1 MLFHPPCRLT
11 QHSPE
16 PNLCRFYIDLGVYNA
31 EDSRFWD
38 HGQRK
43 ECSKLGDFY
52 LVTNLFP
59 CQSLLH
65 DNKTSLILYTLHANA
80 PLRCTYLLTHLKNQQ
95 SQNHETR
102 FEGKFDTRQAIFCAC
117 SKWRLITFVYEGAGS
132 SKFYGHTAAV
142 IQRWWTTSVQLSNG
156 YLPTAV
162 YWCSGVSYW
171 RCVWDV
177 FSRHS
182 ACITLWCA
190 LKGI

>member
-11 QHSPE
+11 QHPPE
-16 PNLCRFYIDLGVYNA
+16 LNLCRFYIDLGVYNA

-43 ECSKLGDFY
+43 GCSKLGDFY

-80 PLRCTYLLTHLKNQQ
+80 PLRCTYLLTHLKSQQ

-102 FEGKFDTRQAIFCAC
+102 FEENLTRDRQFSAHAPNNDV
-117 SKWRLITFVYEGAGS
+117 ITFVTRARVLQKYMD
-132 SKFYGHTAAV
+132 T
-142 IQRWWTTSVQLSNG
+142 QLQWFNVG
-156 YLPTAV
+156 ERRA
-162 YWCSGVSYW
+162 
-171 RCVWDV
+171 
-177 FSRHS
+177 FS
-182 ACITLWCA
+182 
-190 LKGI
+190 